1 MLKTKAV
8 VKKPTLA
15 VVKAKPKTVVKKP
28 ATVVKAKA
36 KAKPVAVK
44 KPTVVKTKTK
54 AKPVAVK
61 KPAVAKAKPRK
72 QYKGGSIPEEQIA
85 IVDKIIRKFVEYSN
99 RRHGDRDRDMYRY
112 IGTEDYESDIN
123 DIISNIKMLNLSNK
137 AVNKDVDTIKQY
149 NLKNGDIYFINAIY
163 STLND
168 IVADIIIDEFLYDN
182 DDLLLNR
189 PNYTKYVKLYNDRKE
204 TKQ

>member
-1 MLKTKAV
+1 MLKTKA
-8 VKKPTLA
+8 
-15 VVKAKPKTVVKKP
+15 VVKKP

-72 QYKGGSIPEEQIA
+72 QYKGGSIPQIQID

-99 RRHGDRDRDMYRY
+99 KRYGDMNRNRY
-112 IGTEDYESDIN
+112 DYSYIATDEYKSDIT
-123 DIISNIKMLNLSNK
+123 DIISNIRKLNEDYI
-137 AVNKDVDTIKQY
+137 DVDTIKQADMRKVAASTIDY
-149 NLKNGDIYFINAIY
+149 INGI
-163 STLND
+163 LNN
-168 IVADIIIDEFLYDN
+168 IVIDIIQEFLFNDN
-182 DDLLLNR
+182 DPLDR
-189 PNYTKYVKLYNDRKE
+189 PNYIKYATLYHNRDE
-204 TKQ
+204 TPISSRI